1 MASYR
6 TPANPSFGNQVL
18 RHGMRVAI
26 ESSNPFDG
34 NNSHGGESEAA
45 FEQHFTPQEI
55 ADLWKRDPG
64 TIRRMFRYEEGVI
77 VDGPEHRSDGK
88 RDYVTLRIPGSVVKR
103 VHDRLMNK
111 RVGRLRIGNR
121 RTPGDSTGEL
131 QQDAA
136 CLGTPTPDDESSDA
150 AWEREVQLTVEK
162 LKALI
167 HRDKTEAI

>member
-1 MASYR
+1 
-6 TPANPSFGNQVL
+6 
-18 RHGMRVAI
+18 MRVAP
-26 ESSNPFDG
+26 ESSNSFGGD
-34 NNSHGGESEAA
+34 NSHCGEAGSA

-121 RTPGDSTGEL
+121 RKSGDGSREL
-131 QQDAA
+131 QQDATY
-136 CLGTPTPDDESSDA
+136 LGTPSPDDQSSDA
-150 AWEREVQLTVEK
+150 AWEREVQRTVEK
-162 LKALI
+162 FRASI
-167 HRDKTEAI
+167 NRDKSSAN